1 MNCCLRILFM
11 AVWLVLS
18 SKLALSQAQDKKLA
32 QEYFEQAEDVL
43 KETKAIDQARD
54 LFVIAA
60 DTDTTNLK
68 ANFEAGYTYI
78 HTVNK
83 ELATKFFLRVYRQ
96 SPNYRFEIEYRIGQG
111 YQFGLQF
118 DQAVKYYKMYKN
130 KISKSTA
137 GISQGI
143 PSSADVDKRITEC
156 SNGKEFIANPKNY
169 SIIHMGDGI
178 NSEFDDY
185 GPVINEDEDEM
196 IFTTRRRE
204 GNTNEDVYED
214 NLPYEDIFIT
224 KKVGKKWSKAENI
237 GPTVNRKT
245 NESSIA
251 LSADGKTLL
260 IYHDEGNGD
269 IYECELQKDGTWG
282 TPVPLPDVINSS
294 YKESSVSLTKDGNT
308 LYFAS
313 NRPGGLGGLDIYVCT
328 KDSRGNWS
336 RVKNLGPSINSAE
349 DEESPFIDYEG
360 TTLYFSTK
368 ARRGMGGYDIFKS
381 QFDKDKNEW
390 NEPVNLGYPINTP
403 DDDAFYV
410 ATKDGQRAYYASV
423 REDGLGYQDIYMI
436 TIGEEKNE
444 PTPVPPTIA
453 DNSKADS
460 LAAAEAAQRIVKKD
474 PIAKP
479 AVEQPKKEVTKP
491 AVAKV
496 EPKKETT
503 TKPIIKNEEPK
514 KKEPAK
520 IEPINYIV
528 QVVDEST
535 KNPLD
540 AKIKLQGFKD
550 NIMVG
555 VSSPSVGTY
564 EFSITSTKPKQ
575 YRLYVEKEGYL
586 FVNEALNI
594 EGASANPKKL
604 TKTVALRKLSV
615 GSSSILKNI
624 YFDFDKAQL
633 KPESTTELNKLEALL
648 RQNNN
653 MVIEIGGH
661 TDVVGSRAVNLKLS
675 QLRANAVRS
684 FLVKKGIDPRR
695 VQAKGYGKDRPLAS
709 NDDEK
714 EGRELNRR
722 VEFKVL
728 TN

>member
-1 MNCCLRILFM
+1 MHCCLRILFTSLL
-11 AVWLVLS
+11 LVLF
-18 SKLALSQAQDKKLA
+18 SKLAFSQAQDKKLA
-32 QEYFEQAEDVL
+32 QEYFDQAEDVL

-78 HTVNK
+78 QTVNK

-96 SPNYRFEIEYRIGQG
+96 NPTYRFEIEYRIGQG
-111 YQFGLQF
+111 YQFGQQF
-118 DQAVKYYKMYKN
+118 DRAVKYYKLYQN
-130 KISKSTA
+130 KVTKSTA

-143 PSSADVDKRITEC
+143 PSAAEVEKRITEC
-156 SNGKEFIANPKNY
+156 NNGKEFIANPKKY
-169 SIIHMGDGI
+169 SIVHMGDGI

-204 GNTNEDVYED
+204 GNTNEDVFDD

-245 NESSIA
+245 NESSIG
-251 LSADGKTLL
+251 LSADGKKLL

-282 TPVPLPDVINSS
+282 KPEPLPDVINST
-294 YKESSVSLTKDGNT
+294 YKETSVSLSKDGNT

-328 KDSRGNWS
+328 KDSRGDWS
-336 RVKNLGPSINSAE
+336 RVKNMGPSINTTE
-349 DEESPFIDYEG
+349 DDESPFIDYEG

-368 ARRGMGGYDIFKS
+368 ARRGMGGYDIYKS
-381 QFDKDKNEW
+381 LFDKEKNEW
-390 NEPVNLGYPINTP
+390 AEPVNLGYPINTP
-403 DDDAFYV
+403 DDDLFYV
-410 ATKDGQRAYYASV
+410 ATKDGQRAYYSSV

-436 TIGEEKNE
+436 TVAEEKSE
-444 PTPVPPTIA
+444 PTLQPTPTV

-460 LAAAEAAQRIVKKD
+460 LATAEAARQKAAQKSITAQKSVTI
-474 PIAKP
+474 PIPSA
-479 AVEQPKKEVTKP
+479 EQPKT
-491 AVAKV
+491 
-496 EPKKETT
+496 
-503 TKPIIKNEEPK
+503 
-514 KKEPAK
+514 
-520 IEPINYIV
+520 EPINYTVRVI
-528 QVVDEST
+528 DAST
-535 KNPLD
+535 QSPLD
-540 AKIKLQGFKD
+540 VKIKMQGFKD
-550 NIMVG
+550 NVMVG
-555 VSSPSVGTY
+555 VSSSDIGTY

-575 YRLYVEKEGYL
+575 YRLYVEKEGYI
-586 FVNEALNI
+586 FVNEALTI
-594 EGASANPKKL
+594 EGAGTVAKKL
-604 TKTVALRKLSV
+604 TKTISLRKLVVGASSV
-615 GSSSILKNI
+615 LKNI

-633 KPESTTELNKLEALL
+633 KSESTTELNKLESLL

-653 MVIEIGGH
+653 MMIEIGGH
-661 TDVVGSRAVNLKLS
+661 TDYVGSREVNMRLS

-684 FLVKKGIDPRR
+684 FLVNKGIDPRR
-695 VQAKGYGKDRPLAS
+695 VQAKGYGKDKPLAS

-722 VEFKVL
+722 VEFKIL